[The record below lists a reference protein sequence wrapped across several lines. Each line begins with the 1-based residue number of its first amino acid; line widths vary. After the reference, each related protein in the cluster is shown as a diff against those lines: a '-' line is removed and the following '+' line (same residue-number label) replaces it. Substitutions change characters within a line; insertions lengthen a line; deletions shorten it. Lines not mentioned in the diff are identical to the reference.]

1 MTTELYNPH
10 PHRCAGLP
18 EGTRAYVASMPQ
30 GERVLVYY
38 DTPDGMDCLARA
50 FRFCPGCGGHASLL
64 LAVLR
69 GEVADIDE
77 IDVSYECRCPVLGC
91 GSCGDNPPQPYHSHG
106 HNRCREV
113 SEQTICAACRYE
125 LEATS

>member
-1 MTTELYNPH
+1 MNTNPH

-50 FRFCPGCGGHASLL
+50 FPYCPQCGGHASFL

-69 GEVADIDE
+69 GEAPELPFGD
-77 IDVSYECRCPVLGC
+77 PVGV
-91 GSCGDNPPQPYHSHG
+91 
-106 HNRCREV
+106 R
-113 SEQTICAACRYE
+113 
-125 LEATS
+125 